1 VLHGARIGFPC
12 MVPARFRM
20 LVVRG
25 TAWWV
30 SRDAALSPRFSFR
43 FLLFD
48 SYPFVSGSSIEFA
61 SGSLGPL
68 PGLFGRHEWRYRL
81 AMGIRIALLLL
92 RVRARERER
101 ERERE
106 SCIYCRECNE
116 DKKRRDSVQDLG
128 VYAYVIS
135 EMSISVRGCGPD
147 AAR

>member
-48 SYPFVSGSSIEFA
+48 SGSSIEFA

-101 ERERE
+101 EREKVVYTVGSVMKIRRE
-106 SCIYCRECNE
+106 EIQFKILVFTRT
-116 DKKRRDSVQDLG
+116 
-128 VYAYVIS
+128 
-135 EMSISVRGCGPD
+135 
-147 AAR
+147 